1 MSSKCLVPSAP
12 IPESAQVLER
22 LVGFGGSCFRKDILN
37 LAHICECHGLKEV
50 AQYWYGVVS
59 MNDYQKCRFVR
70 RMISAMFNT
79 INGKKISM
87 LGYAFKK
94 DTGDTRDSPAI
105 DVGHGLIEDGAE
117 LNIYDPRVAAAQ
129 ISMNMGEKA
138 MSSIACCKTHTESVT
153 GAHAV
158 CIMTEWEEFK
168 TYDWEAIYSV
178 MQKPAFVFD
187 GRLILDHQ
195 KLRDIGFIVYAIG
208 KPLDPFLRSTKGAT

>member
-1 MSSKCLVPSAP
+1 
-12 IPESAQVLER
+12 
-22 LVGFGGSCFRKDILN
+22 
-37 LAHICECHGLKEV
+37 
-50 AQYWYGVVS
+50 
-59 MNDYQKCRFVR
+59 MNDYQKCRFVN
-70 RMISAMFNT
+70 ACFCMFNT
-79 INGKKISM
+79 IVEEDLHAQLRVQEGH
-87 LGYAFKK
+87 
-94 DTGDTRDSPAI
+94 GDTRDSPAI